1 MSNKVVSNELK
12 SRTQMIT
19 ELFNQHFGCQPEQVF
34 HAPGRVNLIGEH
46 TDYNDGFVL
55 PAAINFGTDIAA
67 KLRSDR
73 FVNVLAV
80 DCNGETNRFSLDDI
94 AFSQDQMWVNYIR
107 GTIGVLMETYPDI
120 SGADLV
126 VSGNVPQGTGL
137 SSSASFEIVILK
149 TFASLNGIPL
159 DGVKAALMGQ
169 RAENEFVGCN
179 CGIMDQLVSAM
190 GKADH
195 AMLLDCRSLTF
206 EHAVIPKGMSLV
218 IVNSNVKRGLVD
230 SEYNTRRKQCE
241 AAAQHFSKPAL
252 RDVTLVELEKEQ
264 ANLAPDIYKR
274 AKHIVTENTRT
285 SQALKALNANDMAT
299 MSQLMAQSHLS
310 MKDDF
315 EITTSQLD
323 FLVEIIGDVIG
334 KRGGVRMT
342 GGGFGGCVIA
352 LTPDDLID
360 QVRDTIKAQ
369 YQAKTGL
376 QADVYVCVAV
386 DGAFSI

>member
-1 MSNKVVSNELK
+1 MA
-12 SRTQMIT
+12 RTQMIT
-19 ELFNQHFGCQPEQVF
+19 ELFNQHYQCQPDQVF

-73 FVNVLAV
+73 TVNVLAI
-80 DCNGETNRFSLDDI
+80 DCNGETNSFSLDDI
-94 AFSQDQMWVNYIR
+94 QFSQRHMWVNYIR
-107 GTIGVLMETYPDI
+107 GTIAILLATYPEI
-120 SGADLV
+120 KGADLV

-137 SSSASFEIVILK
+137 SSSASFEMVVLK
-149 TFASLNGIPL
+149 TFASLNKLPL

-169 RAENEFVGCN
+169 KAENEFVGCN

-241 AAAQHFSKPAL
+241 AAAKHFEKPAL
-252 RDVTLVELEKEQ
+252 RDVTLAELDKEQ
-264 ANLAPDIYKR
+264 VNLAPDIYKR
-274 AKHIVTENTRT
+274 AKHIITENART
-285 SQALKALNANDMAT
+285 TQALKALNANDMTT
-299 MSQLMAQSHLS
+299 MSELMAQSHLS

-323 FLVEIIGDVIG
+323 FLVEIIGAVIG

-342 GGGFGGCVIA
+342 GGGFGGCVVA
-352 LTPDDLID
+352 LTPDDLIT
-360 QVRDTIKAQ
+360 QVRTSIEEQ

-376 QADVYVCVAV
+376 QADIYVCVAV
-386 DGAFSI
+386 DGAFSVK